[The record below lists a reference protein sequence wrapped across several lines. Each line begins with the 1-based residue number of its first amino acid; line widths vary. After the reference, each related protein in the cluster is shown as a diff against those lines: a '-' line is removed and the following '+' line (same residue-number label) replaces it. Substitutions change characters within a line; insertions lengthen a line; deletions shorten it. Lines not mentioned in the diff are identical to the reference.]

1 MILHM
6 KLQLAGTPLGNP
18 KDASIRLMEA
28 IKDADIIAAE
38 DSRRFQRLCQDLE
51 ITTDAKILSFFEGN
65 ELARTTELI
74 DFLKSGETVLVLTDA
89 GMPTVS
95 DPGFKLVRTAVK
107 EGIPIEVIPGP
118 SAVTTAIA
126 LSGLP
131 TDRFCFEGF
140 VPRTQSS
147 REKFFEELRFETRT
161 IVIFEA
167 PHRLKET
174 IDCAVKILGQK
185 REAVICREMTKT
197 YEEIIRGTLLDLEQW
212 ANSKEMLGE
221 ITMVISG
228 ASEDQRAITELEIV
242 KKVQELEIA
251 GMERKEAIAAV
262 SEQLNL
268 PKRQVFDAMVSAKKS
283 Q

>member
-28 IKDADIIAAE
+28 IKDASIIAAE

-65 ELARTTELI
+65 ELARTSELI

-174 IDCAVKILGQK
+174 IDCAVKILGQE

-212 ANSKEMLGE
+212 ANSKEILGE

-251 GMERKEAIAAV
+251 GMERKKAIAAV